1 MYGIVRQTVAYA
13 DTDAG
18 GVMYHGRYIELAE
31 RSRLQWMIGE
41 GYSFDT
47 IAHDHDTL
55 LVVHKMTATFRTP
68 ARLEDEL
75 IAHTVLE
82 SVSAARSI
90 WRTDIVRGQ
99 DIVAKVN
106 ADVVAVSARR
116 KQISRLPD
124 ELLRSLSRKSQQIG
138 ARGRTESFSKIHT
151 TVGERT

>member
-1 MYGIVRQTVAYA
+1 MYGVVRQTVAYA

-41 GYSFDT
+41 GYSFDN

-68 ARLEDEL
+68 ARLEDNL
-75 IAHTVLE
+75 TAHTILE
-82 SVSAARSI
+82 SVSAARST

-99 DIVAKVN
+99 DLVAKVN
-106 ADVVAVSARR
+106 ADVVAISARR
-116 KQISRLPD
+116 KQISRIPD
-124 ELLRSLSRKSQQIG
+124 ELLRSLLQKSQRNKAQD
-138 ARGRTESFSKIHT
+138 RSEPFFKVHSK
-151 TVGERT
+151 